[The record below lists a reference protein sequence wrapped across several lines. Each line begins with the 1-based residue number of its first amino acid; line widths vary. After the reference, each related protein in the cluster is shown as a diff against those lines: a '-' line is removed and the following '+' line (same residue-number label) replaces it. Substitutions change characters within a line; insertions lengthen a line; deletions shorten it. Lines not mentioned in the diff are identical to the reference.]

1 MHVKEKTW
9 AEEGWKTR
17 NAMAAEESDH
27 ANQERTAEQ
36 DVAVVRGIGERV
48 DRATANRES

>member
-9 AEEGWKTR
+9 TEEGRKTR
-17 NAMAAEESDH
+17 NAMAAEASGH

-36 DVAVVRGIGERV
+36 DVAFVRGIGKRV
-48 DRATANRES
+48 DRATANRGS